1 MNEVLTELIARL
13 GQKVPELR
21 LIDEDYGQL
30 EPNPGDQYPVVFPC
44 VLLSTVGVEW
54 ADMGIPGPN
63 VQRGTAEITV
73 RLAID
78 CYDDTHAGSGTTDRI
93 AARAQLNRRVVKA
106 LHGYRPKGS
115 IGPMSRVRSD
125 SSTTVYN
132 WKIYETTFRW
142 IAKDDLGKPE

>member
-44 VLLSTVGVEW
+44 VLLSAIGVEW

-63 VQRGTAEITV
+63 VQRGTAAIPV

-115 IGPMSRVRSD
+115 IGPMARVRSD

-142 IAKDDLGKPE
+142 TAKDDLGKPE

>member
-1 MNEVLTELIARL
+1 MDEVLTELIARL

-30 EPNPGDQYPVVFPC
+30 EPNSDDQYPVVFPC
-44 VLLSTVGVEW
+44 VLLSAVGVEW

-78 CYDDTHAGSGTTDRI
+78 CYDDTHARVGNHRPDRRPGATEPSCGEGS
-93 AARAQLNRRVVKA
+93 ARVPA
-106 LHGYRPKGS
+106 PKGLHRPDVA
-115 IGPMSRVRSD
+115 GTQRQLHD
-125 SSTTVYN
+125 G
-132 WKIYETTFRW
+132 
-142 IAKDDLGKPE
+142 L

>member
-30 EPNPGDQYPVVFPC
+30 EPNSDDQYPVVFPC
-44 VLLSTVGVEW
+44 VLLSAVGVEW

-63 VQRGTAEITV
+63 VQHGTAEITV

-106 LHGYRPKGS
+106 LSARCRGYAATAPRRS
-115 IGPMSRVRSD
+115 ITGRFTKRRSD
-125 SSTTVYN
+125 
-132 WKIYETTFRW
+132 
-142 IAKDDLGKPE
+142 G